1 MTTLARAPTREYRSV
16 IMDSHRWDA
25 FAPRP
30 DDIVICTY
38 PKCGTTWTQR
48 IVDLLVFQS
57 PDPRPS
63 MMTSPWLDSVMFRPV
78 EADLATLEAQIHRRF
93 LKTHLPFDAV
103 PIWDEVKYIH
113 VARDGRDS
121 CMSYHNHQFATRQDW
136 RQGVIEKA
144 FADPRLAKAL
154 LAKGPPA
161 PIPEDPRQFYLG
173 WIEAA
178 EAEDAGEYGSDLPF
192 FEFETTYWRERR
204 RSNVL
209 FTHYNDL
216 KADLAGEMRRIGE
229 FLEIDTPPAMLPRL
243 AEAASFEAMKRDAAA
258 IVPIADQIWN
268 GGADR
273 FVFKG
278 VNGRWRDVLTDD
290 DLARYEAL
298 VARRWTPAQAAW
310 IRDGRRLAGEPRGA
324 PD

>member
-1 MTTLARAPTREYRSV
+1 
-16 IMDSHRWDA
+16 
-25 FAPRP
+25 
-30 DDIVICTY
+30 
-38 PKCGTTWTQR
+38 
-48 IVDLLVFQS
+48 
-57 PDPRPS
+57 
-63 MMTSPWLDSVMFRPV
+63 
-78 EADLATLEAQIHRRF
+78 
-93 LKTHLPFDAV
+93 
-103 PIWDEVKYIH
+103 
-113 VARDGRDS
+113 
-121 CMSYHNHQFATRQDW
+121 MSYHNHMFATRQDW

-178 EAEDAGEYGSDLPF
+178 EAEDADAYGSDLPF

-216 KADLAGEMRRIGE
+216 KADLAGEMGRIGD
-229 FLEIDTPPAMLPRL
+229 FLQIVTPPTLLPRL
-243 AEAASFEAMKRDAAA
+243 AEAATFEAMKRDAAA
-258 IVPIADQIWN
+258 IVPIADAIWE

-273 FVFKG
+273 FVYKG

-298 VARRWTPAQAAW
+298 VARSWTPAQAAW
-310 IRDGRRLAGEPRGA
+310 IRDGRRLAGEPRQA